1 VGVGPGSLRLKPPLQ
16 GGFCWRW
23 AELRSVIE
31 VQAGLLFSGCQELDG
46 SSSVGMADHPD
57 PVHHCSMR
65 ITAPL
70 RLEPAAI
77 RAREP
82 HFPLFLLAALLP
94 ILLYPLANLDG
105 TPLQRL
111 ALPLAVTLLVVES
124 LLALPAWVA
133 RVGPLPVNRL
143 YQILGVVSALAVWW
157 PLFSAHRPPVAWHLL
172 ILILRSCFYLL
183 TAVRIVQVL
192 ANSDRVS
199 VRTLCLGAAGYVHL
213 GLTAGLLATVLQLVD
228 NDSFGIGIDG
238 LHEELMARLSYF
250 AFITISSL
258 GFGDVVPTS
267 PVGEVFAVLLSI
279 CGTLYI
285 SLLIGLLLSRFI
297 ASQFPRRRSGSAL
310 EERQ

>member
-1 VGVGPGSLRLKPPLQ
+1 MAKLVDGDDHGV
-16 GGFCWRW
+16 
-23 AELRSVIE
+23 
-31 VQAGLLFSGCQELDG
+31 
-46 SSSVGMADHPD
+46 
-57 PVHHCSMR
+57 MR

-70 RLEPAAI
+70 RLRAEAI

-94 ILLYPLANLDG
+94 ILLFPFADLDG

-111 ALPLAVTLLVVES
+111 MLPLSVTLLVVES

-133 RVGPLPVNRL
+133 RIGPLPVNAIYRL
-143 YQILGVVSALAVWW
+143 LGMISALGVWW
-157 PLFSAHRPPVAWHLL
+157 PILTAHRPPL
-172 ILILRSCFYLL
+172 IFHVCILSLRSAFYLL
-183 TAVRIVQVL
+183 TAVRIIQVL

-228 NDSFGIGIDG
+228 SDSFNINMAG
-238 LHEELMARLSYF
+238 LNEELMARLSYF

-258 GFGDVVPTS
+258 GYGDVVPAS

-279 CGTLYI
+279 SSTLYI

-297 ASQFPRRRSGSAL
+297 ASQSPRQRSRHVMQDGP
-310 EERQ
+310 

>member
-1 VGVGPGSLRLKPPLQ
+1 
-16 GGFCWRW
+16 
-23 AELRSVIE
+23 
-31 VQAGLLFSGCQELDG
+31 
-46 SSSVGMADHPD
+46 
-57 PVHHCSMR
+57 MR

-70 RLEPAAI
+70 RLRPDAI
-77 RAREP
+77 RVREP

-94 ILLYPLANLDG
+94 ILLFPFADLDG

-111 ALPLAVTLLVVES
+111 MLPLSVTLLVVES
-124 LLALPAWVA
+124 MLALPAWVA
-133 RVGPLPVNRL
+133 RLGPLPVNAIYRV
-143 YQILGVVSALAVWW
+143 LGVISALGVWW
-157 PLFSAHRPPVAWHLL
+157 PIFTAHRPPLIWHVC
-172 ILILRSCFYLL
+172 ILSLRSAFYLL

-228 NDSFGIGIDG
+228 ADSFNIDMAG
-238 LHEELMARLSYF
+238 LNEELMARLSYF

-258 GFGDVVPTS
+258 GYGDVVPAS

-279 CGTLYI
+279 SSTLYI

-297 ASQFPRRRSGSAL
+297 ASQSPRQRSRQAL
-310 EERQ
+310 EDGP